1 MSMTDN
7 SQSPLPPNAQI
18 TADELRLI
26 QEHRARQAATQP
38 QSPVV
43 MHNPQIQFTLSAE
56 DLARVVDGVVFQ
68 VAHLLESHLD
78 AIMTAFNKVAIKTT
92 GQPLDK

>member
-18 TADELRLI
+18 TADELRMI
-26 QEHRARQAATQP
+26 QEHRARQAASQT

-56 DLARVVDGVVFQ
+56 DLDRIVKGV
-68 VAHLLESHLD
+68 LD
-78 AIMTAFNKVAIKTT
+78 AMTEWRKEIFAQVHNLM
-92 GQPLDK
+92 PDE